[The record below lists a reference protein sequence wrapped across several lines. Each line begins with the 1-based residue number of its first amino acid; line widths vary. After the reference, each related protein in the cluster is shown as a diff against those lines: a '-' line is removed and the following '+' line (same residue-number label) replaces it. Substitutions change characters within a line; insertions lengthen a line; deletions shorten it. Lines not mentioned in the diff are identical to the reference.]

1 MADITRSFGR
11 SFNEMRPINFEVG
24 VNRYAEG
31 SCLVS
36 YGYTKVHCTASVENS
51 VPGFLKNQGKG
62 WVTAEYAMLPRST
75 NTRNRREREKSSGRS
90 VEIQRLIGRSLRGII
105 DHKALGEMTIYLD
118 CDVMQADGGTRTAS
132 ISGAYVALA
141 IAIKKLQASGMI
153 SADPDPLLQS
163 VAAVSVGMYKGQHL
177 LDLDYNEDSNC
188 AVDMNVVMT
197 GNGNF
202 IEVQGTAE
210 DKPFSREDHD
220 KMLAVAELGIQRISE
235 LQKSAIERGI
245 RFLNQ

>member
-24 VNRYAEG
+24 INRYAEG

-75 NTRNRREREKSSGRS
+75 NTRNRRERDKSAGRS
-90 VEIQRLIGRSLRGII
+90 IEIQRLIGRSLRGIV

-132 ISGAYVALA
+132 ISGAYVAMA

-153 SADPDPLLQS
+153 SSDPDPLLES
-163 VAAVSVGMYKGQHL
+163 VAAVSVGIYKGQHL
-177 LDLDYNEDSNC
+177 CDLDYNEDSNC
-188 AVDMNVVMT
+188 EVDMNVVMT
-197 GNGNF
+197 GSGKF

-210 DKPFSREDHD
+210 DKPFSREAHD
-220 KMLAVAELGIQRISE
+220 NMLKVAEEGINQITE
-235 LQKSAIERGI
+235 LQKSAIERGV